1 MNSRTEH
8 LKFERSIGV
17 NHESCRH
24 LHLLAVARSSQG
36 VPDHGEQLTIG
47 HRVIGFSDCIDECEG
62 ASSRS
67 LTGNLGINTHLA
79 VLAKGKQAYSLTQYL
94 CICFWQ
100 SGIIVKSYFLHTH
113 E

>member
-1 MNSRTEH
+1 MGCLDGSSESVNSRGEH

-17 NHESCRH
+17 NLESCRH
-24 LHLLAVARSSQG
+24 LYLLAISRSSQG

-47 HRVIGFSDCIDECEG
+47 YSVIDFSDCIDECEG

-79 VLAKGKQAYSLTQYL
+79 VLAKGKQVYSLAK
-94 CICFWQ
+94 F
-100 SGIIVKSYFLHTH
+100 FMH
-113 E
+113 